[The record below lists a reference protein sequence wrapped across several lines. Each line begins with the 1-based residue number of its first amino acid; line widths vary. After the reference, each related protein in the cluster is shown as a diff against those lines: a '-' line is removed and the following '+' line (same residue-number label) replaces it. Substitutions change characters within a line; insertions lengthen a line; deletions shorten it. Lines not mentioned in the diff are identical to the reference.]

1 MFEHHEVDHD
11 HSIESETNGGGI
23 PETGASNTPQ
33 DGFSDHEGGMN
44 HAPESHEFDQIDP
57 GHFKPDS
64 SEQPCIEDQGA
75 CSQELSESPQF
86 EADADHSDAVTDTG
100 TDAEAGVDHSD
111 AFTDAGADT
120 EADADTNMV
129 SQGKSAEVLDLIAGV
144 ESQLEKM
151 RNAQNACVE
160 EIDSIENRRQE
171 ISNRENEISELGREF
186 ESKNSDFET
195 RVAEFDDRER
205 HLEQRQATIEL
216 TMNELETRERGF
228 EERNSQFQ
236 QVQAG
241 IDATRQQIDSDRAI
255 LSRDRET
262 FDQERQSLVNERTA
276 VSAELAS
283 LKNSFE
289 MMENEY
295 IALGVEREALSNRV
309 DELNESFEQV
319 TSRVNDAE
327 GKAGILENEMTD
339 LTSKLDQAATAIEDR
354 DARLS
359 EREETVAQFKEKVG
373 SLESER
379 GELHGRIEKREIEL
393 DELQGNLVIAT
404 DRLQSLAEAVAEQ
417 APRLEEGAT
426 AVALCRQQEQRLKT
440 LSQDLTE
447 ARAEIGRVQ
456 SAKDPDGIL
465 AGAREELQRVRMEI
479 EEMIPLDE
487 HRRVVSSLEAKCAKG
502 VEAGGGVDP
511 AVSVELRTQLD
522 KAKTEFVALSTHA
535 EGCEEALKEAESRIA
550 DLQSANKVLKQA
562 DVAGGADVSDDTERL
577 REQANRLADF
587 AMHLQRR
594 RSRLKSMRS
603 AMSTRQQF
611 SSDTMSATVGS
622 IESEQRDKMME
633 EDILRRQHELV
644 DLESRMIR
652 RWARQG
658 TVGIVARV
666 TVLAIALAAAS
677 WFGVRW
683 FAPGNVTATALIKA
697 QPVAGQIMDDERAT
711 AWNTWHKS
719 IVNDKLFAKA
729 VSTRL
734 ASMPGG
740 YDGGTEGVQKIIAND
755 LSIEEIQPGML
766 SFNLD
771 GLDRTESVRV
781 LEAVVATLASESQ
794 RQLPRRGDGAR
805 VDVLTHDGRIASLAP
820 VPVTSSQ
827 VQYAGMVFGGS
838 LGLIGLMGAAV
849 YSRLSRTRR
858 LFDENLGI
866 DETEMI

>member
-11 HSIESETNGGGI
+11 HSIESETNSGGT
-23 PETGASNTPQ
+23 PETGASNQPQ
-33 DGFSDHEGGMN
+33 DGFMDHQGGMN
-44 HAPESHEFDQIDP
+44 HASETPGVDPENTGFTT
-57 GHFKPDS
+57 PDS
-64 SEQPCIEDQGA
+64 SQVSNFDDETRSSEA
-75 CSQELSESPQF
+75 MSECSQFDGCAEHTDSNTEAHTDPDTESES
-86 EADADHSDAVTDTG
+86 ATD
-100 TDAEAGVDHSD
+100 
-111 AFTDAGADT
+111 
-120 EADADTNMV
+120 V
-129 SQGKSAEVLDLIAGV
+129 SGQGKSAEVLDLIAGV
-144 ESQLEKM
+144 ENQLEKM
-151 RNAQNACVE
+151 RNAQTACVE
-160 EIDSIENRRQE
+160 EIDSIENRREE
-171 ISNRENEISELGREF
+171 IRTRENEITEVAREF
-186 ESKNSDFET
+186 EERKSGFEA
-195 RVAEFDDRER
+195 RVAEFEDRER
-205 HLEQRQATIEL
+205 HLDQRQATLEL
-216 TMNELETRERGF
+216 TLNELETRERGY
-228 EERNSQFQ
+228 EERNSQFEQ
-236 QVQAG
+236 LQAG
-241 IDATRQQIDSDRAI
+241 IDSTRQQIDSDRAT
-255 LSRDRET
+255 LNRDREQ
-262 FDQERQSLVNERTA
+262 FEQERQSMVSERAA
-276 VSAELAS
+276 VTAELAS

-289 MMENEY
+289 TMENEY

-309 DELNESFEQV
+309 DELNDSFEQMVARV
-319 TSRVNDAE
+319 TEAE
-327 GKAGILENEMTD
+327 ANAGDLESEMVG

-354 DARLS
+354 DARLAK
-359 EREETVAQFKEKVG
+359 RDETVADFRNKVG

-379 GELHGRIEKREIEL
+379 TDLNDVIEKREIEFN
-393 DELQGNLVIAT
+393 ELQGNLAIAT
-404 DRLQSLAEAVAEQ
+404 DRLQSLAEAVSEQ

-440 LSQDLTE
+440 LSQDLSE

-456 SAKDPDGIL
+456 SAKDPEGLL
-465 AGAREELQRVRMEI
+465 ASAREELQRVRMEV

-487 HRRVVSSLEAKCAKG
+487 HRRVVSSLEAKAA
-502 VEAGGGVDP
+502 EAGGGVDP

-522 KAKTEFVALSTHA
+522 QAKTEFVALSTHA
-535 EGCEEALKEAESRIA
+535 EGCEEALKQAESKIA
-550 DLQSANKVLKQA
+550 DLQSANELLKEGS
-562 DVAGGADVSDDTERL
+562 VSGGMDGSDDTDRL

-594 RSRLKSMRS
+594 RSRLKGLRS
-603 AMSTRQQF
+603 AMVTRQQF
-611 SSDTMSATVGS
+611 SSDTVGATVNS
-622 IESEQRDKMME
+622 IETEQRDKMME
-633 EDILRRQHELV
+633 EDILRRQHELI

-658 TVGIVARV
+658 TVGIVARI

-683 FAPGNVTATALIKA
+683 FAPGNVSATALVKA

-711 AWNTWHKS
+711 AWNAWHKT

-740 YDGGTEGVQKIIAND
+740 YEGGTAGVQKIIAND
-755 LSIEEIQPGML
+755 LAIEEIQPGML

-771 GLDRTESVRV
+771 GLDRSESVRV

-820 VPVTSSQ
+820 VPVTATQ

-838 LGLIGLMGAAV
+838 LGLLGLMGAAV
-849 YSRLSRTRR
+849 YSRLSRSRR